1 MSTRMVCAAFFALAL
16 TACGGGDQSGAGGS
30 KTIQNK
36 GSDTMVNL
44 AQAWAEE
51 YQKVKP
57 EVLIAVSGGGS
68 GTGIAALMNNTVD
81 IANSS
86 REMKAEEIGQAEK
99 TTGKKPVEHTVA
111 YDAIVIYLHPSNP
124 LTKITRDQLACIYGE
139 GGKCDKWT
147 DAGVT
152 VPSCAGQEIVRV
164 GRQSNSGTYAYFR
177 EWVLGDK
184 SDFKLGSRDMQGS
197 KDVVDLVAGTPCAI
211 GYSGLG
217 YKTTHVKTMCLA
229 KTESE
234 MCVDP
239 SIETAVSGAYPLSR
253 KLYMYT
259 LGEAQGD
266 VAAYLDWIR
275 SAAGQSAVERSGYA
289 PLPKAEQRPAAP

>member
-1 MSTRMVCAAFFALAL
+1 MSTRALSAAMVALVL
-16 TACGGGDQSGAGGS
+16 TACGGNERNGS

-51 YQKVKP
+51 YQTVRP

-81 IANSS
+81 MANSS
-86 REMKAEEIGQAEK
+86 REMKAEEKDQARK
-99 TTGKKPVEHTVA
+99 STGKEPVEHVVA
-111 YDAIVIYLHPSNP
+111 YDAIVVFLHPSNP
-124 LTKITRDQLACIYGE
+124 MSTITRDQLACIFGE
-139 GGKCDKWT
+139 MGTCERWP
-147 DAGVT
+147 DAGVQ
-152 VPSCAGQEIVRV
+152 VPGCSDQEIVRV
-164 GRQSNSGTYAYFR
+164 GRQSNSGTYSFFR
-177 EWVLGDK
+177 EWVVGEKNDL
-184 SDFKLGSRDMQGS
+184 KLGSRDMQGS
-197 KDVVDLVAGTPCAI
+197 KDVVELVSGTPCGI

-217 YKTTHVKTMCLA
+217 YKTDRVKTACLA
-229 KTESE
+229 KTREDT
-234 MCVDP
+234 CVEP
-239 SIETAVSGAYPLSR
+239 SLEAAVSGTYPLSR

-275 SAAGQSAVERSGYA
+275 SDAGQAVVERSGYA
-289 PLPKAEQRPAAP
+289 MLPKAQNHPSTP

>member
-1 MSTRMVCAAFFALAL
+1 MNTRMVYTAMFVLAL
-16 TACGGGDQSGAGGS
+16 TACGRSDEGGS
-30 KTIQNK
+30 GGKTVQNK

-51 YQKVKP
+51 YRKVKP
-57 EVLIAVSGGGS
+57 EVAIAVSGGGS

-86 REMKAEEIGQAEK
+86 REMKAEEIDQAQK
-99 TTGKKPVEHTVA
+99 ITGKKPVEHTVA
-111 YDAIVIYLHPSNP
+111 YDAITIYLHPSNP
-124 LTKITRDQLACIYGE
+124 MSKITRDQLACIYGE
-139 GGKCDKWT
+139 GGKCAKWT
-147 DAGVT
+147 DAGVQ
-152 VPSCAGQEIVRV
+152 VPGCANQEIVRV

-177 EWVLGDK
+177 EWVVGEK
-184 SDFKLGSRDMQGS
+184 GDFKLGSRDMQGS

-217 YKTTHVKTMCLA
+217 YKTSSVKTSCLA
-229 KTESE
+229 TTASE
-234 MCVDP
+234 MCVEP

-275 SAAGQSAVERSGYA
+275 SDAGQAIVERSGYA
-289 PLPKAEQRPAAP
+289 PLPKPQSRSAAP